1 MTDTRVAPPLSE
13 ERSDQLIRYMKNLN
27 GVQDA
32 GLFRFEDI
40 YRLIE
45 ANKAYA
51 DQIEDE
57 RAKYKAVSNLRNHAV
72 RELKMLN
79 DLEPKDEINDPVWS
93 NMIDDAV
100 MGLIET
106 FISQGHSGGSAY
118 TVLALFEKLA
128 NFEALTPITDRP
140 SEWHE
145 HPDNLWQNTRN
156 GALFSNDGG
165 KTYHN
170 INKRTW
176 FYRTFGSFAFKL
188 NKWLPESW
196 DILYKRGKSEH
207 VNEQRT
213 GA

>member
-1 MTDTRVAPPLSE
+1 MTDTRIAPPLPMN
-13 ERSDQLIRYMKNLN
+13 RSDELVHYMRHLN
-27 GVQDA
+27 SVQDT
-32 GLFRFEDI
+32 GIFRFEDI
-40 YRLIE
+40 VRLIE
-45 ANKAYA
+45 ANKAYDA
-51 DQIEDE
+51 LLEE
-57 RAKYKAVSNLRNHAV
+57 KRAKYKAVSNLREHAM
-72 RELKMLN
+72 RELKLLN
-79 DLEPKDEINDPVWS
+79 EAEPKDEINDPKWS
-93 NMIDDAV
+93 NMIDEAV
-100 MGLIET
+100 LELIET

-118 TVLALFEKLA
+118 PVLALFEKLA
-128 NFEALTPITDRP
+128 NFENLTPITDRP

-145 HPDNLWQNTRN
+145 HPDNLWQNRRN
-156 GALFSNDGG
+156 GSLFSNDGG

-196 DILYKRGKSEH
+196 DILYKHGKSEH